1 MLQSGRGQAP
11 NLKAVLEDSQ
21 GYRTFAQNAIKDIQK
36 VTELIRPQTEE
47 EPQNWFTLKLEQEQK
62 DSLVQAAHKA
72 GLSLEEFIW
81 ALVWTK
87 VKEILKVR
95 KEQEERREERLR
107 KEHFRI
113 VNVYFD
119 NDLIEKYESK
129 FGQIKSKTDVE
140 NKLKDLLLKE
150 LG

>member
-1 MLQSGRGQAP
+1 M
-11 NLKAVLEDSQ
+11 
-21 GYRTFAQNAIKDIQK
+21 
-36 VTELIRPQTEE
+36 
-47 EPQNWFTLKLEQEQK
+47 
-62 DSLVQAAHKA
+62 
-72 GLSLEEFIW
+72 
-81 ALVWTK
+81 
-87 VKEILKVR
+87 R